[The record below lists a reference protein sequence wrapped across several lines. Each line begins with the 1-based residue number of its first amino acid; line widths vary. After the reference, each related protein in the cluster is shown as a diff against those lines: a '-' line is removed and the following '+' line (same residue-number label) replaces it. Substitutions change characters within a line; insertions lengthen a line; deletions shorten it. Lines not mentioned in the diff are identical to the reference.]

1 MKFLIA
7 STLLASLTVLAGCA
21 TPPANATMDESLAS
35 KNEVFEDKGEML
47 TGSRIPQ
54 KSTAHVLRRVGSAEY
69 KKAKAEANS
78 GSMEPAQWGK

>member
-1 MKFLIA
+1 
-7 STLLASLTVLAGCA
+7 
-21 TPPANATMDESLAS
+21 
-35 KNEVFEDKGEML
+35 ML

-69 KKAKAEANS
+69 KKAKQDANT